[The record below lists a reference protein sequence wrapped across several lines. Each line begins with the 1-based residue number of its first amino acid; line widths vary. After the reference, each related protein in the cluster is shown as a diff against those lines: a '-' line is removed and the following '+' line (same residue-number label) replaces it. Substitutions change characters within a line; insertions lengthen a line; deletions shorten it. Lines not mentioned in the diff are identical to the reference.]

1 MMTKQEVI
9 DFLTNGFQL
18 ANLPVSFTR
27 LRQIAND
34 PHSDLEDVVAIA
46 REDQELATSLLRLAN
61 SSLYNNGMDQ
71 AVSIEEAV
79 QKIGLK
85 KVVEH
90 SLALGI
96 VKRICVSH
104 ESFDAKSYWRRSI
117 TVGRIAEN
125 VFEAAP
131 KLLKSVVDKQ
141 HLYTAGLLH
150 DIGLLALIE
159 GFPGEMYDIF
169 ERCSAEKL
177 PLYQIERTQFGFTHQ
192 DVGRILFK
200 KWSLPE
206 ELQCVAGY
214 HHEPLE
220 LQRRLL
226 YPLVD
231 MIYIADYLCCA
242 CSEDNGGIFRPEKID
257 AVWERNGI
265 SFETTESLSAEV
277 RSAFADA
284 EMILSC

>member
-18 ANLPVSFTR
+18 ANLPLSFTR

-34 PHSDLEDVVAIA
+34 AHSDLQDVVEVA
-46 REDQELATSLLRLAN
+46 REDQQLSASLLRLAN
-61 SSLYNNGMDQ
+61 SSLYSKGSEQ
-71 AVSIEEAV
+71 AISIEDAV

-96 VKRICVSH
+96 VNRIDVKH
-104 ESFDAKSYWRRSI
+104 ENFDVTSFWRRSI
-117 TVGRIAEN
+117 IVGRIAEEILD
-125 VFEAAP
+125 VAP
-131 KLLKSVVDKQ
+131 KLLRTVVDRQ

-159 GFPGEMYDIF
+159 GFPGEMYEIF
-169 ERCSAEKL
+169 DCCAAEKR
-177 PLYQIERTQFGFTHQ
+177 PLYQIERRVFGFTHQ

-231 MIYIADYLCCA
+231 LINISDYLCCL
-242 CSEDNGGIFRPEKID
+242 CETDNAGVFRPELIEE
-257 AVWERNGI
+257 VWKRNGI
-265 SFETTESLSAEV
+265 SFELAEELKLKV
-277 RSAFADA
+277 QAAFSDADA
-284 EMILSC
+284 ILAC